1 MSCEKILTVGNI
13 IIGDEILKGYVKET
27 NSHFLAKQC
36 FPKGL
41 KLERILVLPDEEEI
55 IAKSVAEFSEKYD
68 YVVTSGGIGPTHDDI
83 TFDSV
88 AKAFNEKLGVH
99 YFYAELNA
107 KMSSIYLYIIKFF
120 GSKFEDFQIFNRYF
134 YP

>member
-27 NSHFLAKQC
+27 NSNFLAKQC

-55 IAKSVAEFSEKYD
+55 IAKSVAEFSKKYD

-88 AKAFNEKLGVH
+88 AKAFNEKLGGN
-99 YFYAELNA
+99 YFLAELFNA
-107 KMSSIYLYIIKFF
+107 KMCSIYK
-120 GSKFEDFQIFNRYF
+120 IFRF
-134 YP
+134 